1 MTIDPQ
7 RHSALLAAKLNALVR
22 DHAGEGP
29 GVLGSFG
36 EGAALVRDGE
46 AWVLAADRPHRILGP
61 ALAWARQQGA
71 DGCVH
76 VLVEGAGAGVV
87 ARRAGEFRGDVHVWK
102 IDGRSLT
109 PATPT
114 PFPAPIALDPSVRA
128 FEPMI
133 LAAGAEPSIEHGVLA
148 GEVAGLEVCRVMV
161 DAAMPD
167 PGSRRPRL
175 EVGVGFSDREA
186 FRAVHGDEPTP
197 EALAE
202 IVRRVWERRRPG
214 APPHALNRLA
224 RERRLRHQVLASP
237 AALGC
242 VTLTTAPP
250 PVPRANLKEPVPC
263 VAVGET
269 ADGAPAVVV
278 CSSGIDLDLIPF
290 AADARLALEPG
301 ARLLVAVPPADRH
314 PVTLALAARLCVPA
328 SVIAFAIA

>member
-7 RHSALLAAKLNALVR
+7 RHSALLAAKLSALVR

-36 EGAALVRDGE
+36 DGAALVKDGA

-71 DGCVH
+71 GECVH
-76 VLVEGAGAGVV
+76 VLVEGADAGVV
-87 ARRAGEFRGDVHVWK
+87 ARRAGEFRGEVHVWQ

-114 PFPAPIALDPSVRA
+114 PFPVPVALDANVVA

-148 GEVAGLEVCRVMV
+148 GEVAGLEVCRVTV
-161 DAAMPD
+161 DATS
-167 PGSRRPRL
+167 GRPRL

-186 FRAVHGDEPTP
+186 FRAVHGDEPNP
-197 EALAE
+197 DALAE
-202 IVRRVWERRRPG
+202 IVRRVWDRRRPG

-224 RERRLRHQVLASP
+224 RERRLRHQVVASP
-237 AALGC
+237 AAVGC
-242 VTLTTAPP
+242 ATLTTAPP

-263 VAVGET
+263 VAMGESV
-269 ADGAPAVVV
+269 DGLP
-278 CSSGIDLDLIPF
+278 
-290 AADARLALEPG
+290 
-301 ARLLVAVPPADRH
+301 
-314 PVTLALAARLCVPA
+314 
-328 SVIAFAIA
+328 

>member
-1 MTIDPQ
+1 VTIDPQ
-7 RHSALLAAKLNALVR
+7 RHSALLAAKLKALVR

-36 EGAALVRDGE
+36 DGAALVREGA
-46 AWVLAADRPHRILGP
+46 AWVLAAERPHRILGP

-71 DGCVH
+71 DECVH

-87 ARRAGEFRGDVHVWK
+87 ARRAGEFRGDVQVWK
-102 IDGRSLT
+102 IEGRSLT
-109 PATPT
+109 PAVPA
-114 PFPAPIALDPSVRA
+114 PFPPPITVDPSVRA

-133 LAAGAEPSIEHGVLA
+133 VAAGAEPSIEHGVLA

-161 DAAMPD
+161 DTD
-167 PGSRRPRL
+167 SGRPRL

-186 FRAVHGDEPTP
+186 FRAVHGDDPTI

-202 IVRRVWERRRPG
+202 IVGRVWERRRPG

-224 RERRLRHQVLASP
+224 RERRLRHQVMASP
-237 AALGC
+237 AAVGC
-242 VTLTTAPP
+242 LTLTTAPP

-263 VAVGET
+263 VGVGERP
-269 ADGAPAVVV
+269 DGAPAVVV

-290 AADARLALEPG
+290 AADARLALDPG
-301 ARLLVAVPPADRH
+301 ARLIVVVPPADRH
-314 PVTLALAARLCVPA
+314 PVTLALAERLHDPA
-328 SVIAFAIA
+328 SVIAFEIA

>member
-1 MTIDPQ
+1 VTIDPQ

-36 EGAALVRDGE
+36 DGAALVKDGA

-71 DGCVH
+71 DECVH
-76 VLVEGAGAGVV
+76 VLVEGAAAGVV
-87 ARRAGEFRGDVHVWK
+87 ARRAGEFCGEVHVWQ

-109 PATPT
+109 PATPA
-114 PFPAPIALDPSVRA
+114 PFPPPVALDPDVLA
-128 FEPMI
+128 FEAMI
-133 LAAGAEPSIEHGVLA
+133 VAAGAEPSIEHGVLA

-161 DAAMPD
+161 DAD
-167 PGSRRPRL
+167 TGRPRL

-186 FRAVHGDEPTP
+186 FRAVHGDDPDP

-202 IVRRVWERRRPG
+202 IVRRVWDRRRPG

-224 RERRLRHQVLASP
+224 RERRLRHQLVANP
-237 AALGC
+237 AAVGGA
-242 VTLTTAPP
+242 TLTTAPP

-263 VAVGET
+263 VAVGESV
-269 ADGAPAVVV
+269 DGVPMVVV

-290 AADARLALEPG
+290 AADTRLALDPG
-301 ARLLVAVPPADRH
+301 ARLIVAVPPADRH
-314 PVTLALAARLCVPA
+314 PVTIALAERLRDPA